1 MKKHMPDTLDY
12 VITDMLETIT
22 LFNNKVKDAT
32 VTETEDGK
40 YKVEF
45 MVEAEKYRVISPE
58 KGDAT
63 VIEGDEAKVSISFG
77 NREDKDEKKYID
89 MNDWIDLAIFA
100 KDEDGNEQEI
110 MLKKVHITGKEN
122 KFSFTVDKKPFSVG
136 IDPYHKLIDR
146 KTSDNIKEV
155 KQS

>member
-1 MKKHMPDTLDY
+1 
-12 VITDMLETIT
+12 
-22 LFNNKVKDAT
+22 
-32 VTETEDGK
+32 
-40 YKVEF
+40 